1 MLNSIKVYY
10 FSLIVDRKIRRIVYN
25 SQRHIKSEEI
35 MINAKKIEEIAK
47 QVTDAIPPGLKTM
60 ANDFEDKTKT
70 VLQRKLAQ
78 LDVVTR
84 EEFDVQTQV
93 LIKTRQKAIALESKI
108 AEMEEKFAELE
119 KLLNANNNAE

>member
-1 MLNSIKVYY
+1 
-10 FSLIVDRKIRRIVYN
+10 
-25 SQRHIKSEEI
+25 

-47 QVTDAIPPGLKTM
+47 QVTDSIPEGLKNL

-70 VLQRKLAQ
+70 VLQRKLSQ

-93 LIKTRQKAIALESKI
+93 LIKTRTKLADLE
-108 AEMEEKFAELE
+108 ARLAELE
-119 KLLNANNNAE
+119 ANKRSTE